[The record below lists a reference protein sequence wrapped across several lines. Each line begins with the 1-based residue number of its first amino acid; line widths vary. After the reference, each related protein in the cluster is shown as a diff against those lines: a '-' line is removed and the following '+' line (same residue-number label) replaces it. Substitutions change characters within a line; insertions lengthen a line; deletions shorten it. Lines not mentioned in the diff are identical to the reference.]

1 MANAQKEQ
9 LVREASCSVTEMPK
23 FTGIAMSN
31 SAVRE
36 KPRFDKKEKKK
47 KFKGGL
53 PASRRTAHQGDP
65 DEPPRSKR
73 AKMIEKEE
81 EDNDYVGSNL
91 SPLVNIAK
99 ARVAAQKTDAAL
111 LGASFSKTKS
121 AISTVDVTPPAK
133 PVLKSASKSVKFRL
147 DEEVSMNVPAS
158 ARKAKESRPESKAV
172 SFIAESPGNNPPSN
186 ASIKLHLRDS
196 TPARAA
202 KGGKSDSGKKLE
214 QREATPR
221 RAAGNKQQSSS
232 DDEEE
237 EEDSDGSGANDDT
250 LDIPSTGNR
259 DGSDSDGQDGSSE
272 DEVGDEVR
280 ELDFEDDDDESD
292 GADDVS
298 DEESESSSD
307 QGEDEDCQ
315 DDDDFG
321 SDSGSEA
328 SDSHG
333 DSSHAMSG
341 AASTPDIHIKPNKD
355 ESQPSLVLLPSRR
368 QLEQEL
374 ALPPDMT
381 LLLQRVNEIIAVLG
395 NFSQRREE
403 GRSRSDYME
412 QLTRDLCNYFG
423 YVPFLI
429 KLFLKIFPPAE
440 CLEFLESNE
449 TLKPVTIRAN
459 TLKTSRKDLVTALQ
473 ARGVQCQ
480 AIDKWSKVRH
490 SFPHA
495 FLPRNFTSL
504 CRLALSSSTA
514 RCRLGRRLN
523 TWQATTCCKARRPF
537 CLSWHL
543 PLSQESVS

>member
-1 MANAQKEQ
+1 
-9 LVREASCSVTEMPK
+9 MPK

-36 KPRFDKKEKKK
+36 KPRFDKKDKKK

-53 PASRRTAHQGDP
+53 PVSRRTAHQGDP

-99 ARVAAQKTDAAL
+99 ARVAAQKTDAAI
-111 LGASFSKTKS
+111 LGAAFSKSSKTKS
-121 AISTVDVTPPAK
+121 PITTADVTPSAK
-133 PVLKSASKSVKFRL
+133 PSLKSASKSVKFRL
-147 DEEVSMNVPAS
+147 DEEVSMNVPPS
-158 ARKAKESRPESKAV
+158 ARKAKESKPESKAV
-172 SFIAESPGNNPPSN
+172 SFLAQSPGSNPRSD
-186 ASIKLHLRDS
+186 ASIKLHMRDS
-196 TPARAA
+196 TPARTA
-202 KGGKSDSGKKLE
+202 KGGKSDGGRKLE

-221 RAAGNKQQSSS
+221 RAAGQGAGNKHKECS
-232 DDEEE
+232 DEEGL
-237 EEDSDGSGANDDT
+237 EEDSDDSDANDDT
-250 LDIPSTGNR
+250 LDIPSSGNR
-259 DGSDSDGQDGSSE
+259 DDSESDGQDGSSE
-272 DEVGDEVR
+272 EEEEEGGDEVR
-280 ELDFEDDDDESD
+280 ELDFADDDESD
-292 GADDVS
+292 GDDGVS
-298 DEESESSSD
+298 DDDSESSSD
-307 QGEDEDCQ
+307 EGGEEDCE

-321 SDSGSEA
+321 SGSDSEA
-328 SDSHG
+328 DSHSDSS
-333 DSSHAMSG
+333 DAMPD
-341 AASTPDIHIKPNKD
+341 AASTPDIHIKQTKD
-355 ESQPSLVLLPSRR
+355 ESQASLVLLPSRR
-368 QLEQEL
+368 QLEEEL

-480 AIDKWSKVRH
+480 AIDKWSKVCQNVQKFTTFAVSPICAGGHRGVRQQGADRGNARIHGRPLHAAGCVLLPVRH
-490 SFPHA
+490 GSC
-495 FLPRNFTSL
+495 TS
-504 CRLALSSSTA
+504 A
-514 RCRLGRRLN
+514 R
-523 TWQATTCCKARRPF
+523 
-537 CLSWHL
+537 
-543 PLSQESVS
+543 

>member
-1 MANAQKEQ
+1 
-9 LVREASCSVTEMPK
+9 MPK
-23 FTGIAMSN
+23 FTGIAMNN

-36 KPRFDKKEKKK
+36 KPRFDKKDKKK

-91 SPLVNIAK
+91 SPLANITK
-99 ARVAAQKTDAAL
+99 ARVAAQKTDALL
-111 LGASFSKTKS
+111 LGATLSKAKAKS
-121 AISTVDVTPPAK
+121 TIETFEATPPAK
-133 PVLKSASKSVKFRL
+133 PSSKSASKSVKFRM
-147 DEEVSMNVPAS
+147 DEEVTMNVPPS
-158 ARKAKESRPESKAV
+158 ARKAKAHESRAENSKVV
-172 SFIAESPGNNPPSN
+172 SFVAASPGTHPMSD
-186 ASIKLHLRDS
+186 ASIKLQMRDN
-196 TPARAA
+196 TPARAL

-214 QREATPR
+214 QRQPTPR
-221 RAAGNKQQSSS
+221 PERFLGKAATRGQQLSSS
-232 DDEEE
+232 DEEGAE
-237 EEDSDGSGANDDT
+237 NDDDDAAANDDT
-250 LDIPSTGNR
+250 LDMTSSGDRNKSASKDNIS
-259 DGSDSDGQDGSSE
+259 SDDE
-272 DEVGDEVR
+272 DGDEVR
-280 ELDFEDDDDESD
+280 ELDFDDEDDEEEDASDGQSGGDSDEEEHDVAEDDDHSD
-292 GADDVS
+292 G
-298 DEESESSSD
+298 ESGSSSSASSA
-307 QGEDEDCQ
+307 
-315 DDDDFG
+315 G
-321 SDSGSEA
+321 SDDA
-328 SDSHG
+328 
-333 DSSHAMSG
+333 APG
-341 AASTPDIHIKPNKD
+341 AAGTPDIHIKQKKD
-355 ESQPSLVLLPSRR
+355 DSQPALVLLPSRR
-368 QLEQEL
+368 QLEQEM

-480 AIDKWSKVRH
+480 AIDKWSKV
-490 SFPHA
+490 
-495 FLPRNFTSL
+495 
-504 CRLALSSSTA
+504 A
-514 RCRLGRRLN
+514 RCFLRVLHFLNAQSVRR
-523 TWQATTCCKARRPF
+523 
-537 CLSWHL
+537 
-543 PLSQESVS
+543 